1 MRIVIISG
9 LSGSGKTI
17 ALQAYEDDGFYCID
31 NLPAT
36 LLSKFIRSTDNTDTQ
51 NIAIS
56 IDSRNREFLAK
67 LPEQLQ
73 KLDDK
78 HYTYQIIFIDAE
90 DEILLKRYK
99 ETRRKH
105 PLSSESVSLS
115 EAIQIE
121 RELLSPLKEQAHR
134 QFETSNKTPHEL
146 RQLVRFYIGSG
157 KSSEPVLLFES
168 FGYKY
173 GLPRDADFVFD
184 VRCLPNPHWDEKLR
198 PFTGKETS
206 VINFLDSHSVVNE
219 MSKDIEHLIK
229 KWLPEFSKEN
239 RSYITVAI
247 GCTGGKHRSVYMC
260 EKLAISFS
268 DKAQVQIRH
277 RELGR
282 S

>member
-36 LLSKFIRSTDNTDTQ
+36 LLTDFIISTVDTENH

-56 IDSRNREFLAK
+56 IDSRNREYLAK
-67 LPEQLQ
+67 LPDQLE

-78 HYTYQIIFIDAE
+78 NIRYQILFIDAE
-90 DEILLKRYK
+90 DEILIKRYK

-105 PLSSESVSLS
+105 PLSSDTVSLP
-115 EAIQIE
+115 EAIKLE
-121 RELLSPLKEQAHR
+121 RELLSPFKEQANRH
-134 QFETSNKTPHEL
+134 FETTNKTPHEL
-146 RQLVRFYIGSG
+146 RRFVRDFIGAG
-157 KSSEPVLLFES
+157 KSNDPVLLFES

-184 VRCLPNPHWDEKLR
+184 VRCLPNPHWNEKLR
-198 PFTGKETS
+198 HFNGQEQP
-206 VINFLDSHSVVNE
+206 IIDFLESHEIV
-219 MSKDIEHLIK
+219 MQMIKDIGNMIE

-247 GCTGGKHRSVYMC
+247 GCTGGKHRSVYIS
-260 EKLAISFS
+260 EKLAMNFK
-268 DKAQVQIRH
+268 DKATTQLRH
-277 RELGR
+277 RELNR
-282 S
+282 H

>member
-36 LLSKFIRSTDNTDTQ
+36 LLHEFIISTVHTNTRD
-51 NIAIS
+51 IAIS

-67 LPEQLQ
+67 LPDQLE
-73 KLDDK
+73 KLDAK
-78 HYTYQIIFIDAE
+78 AFSYQILFIDAE
-90 DEILLKRYK
+90 DEVLIKRYK

-105 PLSSESVSLS
+105 PLSSDTVSLP
-115 EAIQIE
+115 EAIKLE
-121 RELLSPLKEQAHR
+121 RTLLSPLKEQAHR
-134 QFETSNKTPHEL
+134 QFETTNKTPHEL
-146 RQLVRFYIGSG
+146 RRLVRDFIGAG
-157 KSSEPVLLFES
+157 KSNEPVLLFES

-198 PFTGKETS
+198 GFTGQDK
-206 VINFLDSHSVVNE
+206 VIIDFLQSYDVVNE
-219 MSKDIEHLIK
+219 MIDDIGKIIE

-247 GCTGGKHRSVYMC
+247 GCTGGKHRSVHIS
-260 EKLAISFS
+260 EKLAAKFKDS
-268 DKAQVQIRH
+268 ATTQLRH
-277 RELGR
+277 RELNR
-282 S
+282 Q

>member
-36 LLSKFIRSTDNTDTQ
+36 LLTEFIISTLDTETCD
-51 NIAIS
+51 IAIS

-67 LPEQLQ
+67 LPDQLE

-78 HYTYQIIFIDAE
+78 NFNYQILFIDAE
-90 DEILLKRYK
+90 DEILIKRYK

-105 PLSSESVSLS
+105 PLSSGSVSLP
-115 EAIQIE
+115 EAIELE
-121 RELLSPLKEQAHR
+121 RKLLSPLKEQAHR
-134 QFETSNKTPHEL
+134 HFETTNKTPHEL
-146 RQLVRFYIGSG
+146 RRLVRDFIGAG
-157 KSSEPVLLFES
+157 KSNDPVLLFES

-184 VRCLPNPHWDEKLR
+184 VRCLPNPHWNEKLR
-198 PFTGKETS
+198 GYTGQDQAI
-206 VINFLDSHSVVNE
+206 VDFLQTHQVVSE
-219 MSKDIEHLIK
+219 MIHDIRNMIE

-239 RSYITVAI
+239 RSYITIAV
-247 GCTGGKHRSVYMC
+247 GCTGGKHRSVYIS
-260 EKLAISFS
+260 EQLASAFT
-268 DKAQVQIRH
+268 DKATTQLRH
-277 RELGR
+277 RELNQH
-282 S
+282 

>member
-9 LSGSGKTI
+9 LSGSGKSI

-36 LLSKFIRSTDNTDTQ
+36 LLNEFIVSTHDTATQ

-67 LPEQLQ
+67 LPEQLA
-73 KLDDK
+73 KLNAKD
-78 HYTYQIIFIDAE
+78 YAYQIIFIDAE

-105 PLSSESVSLS
+105 PLSSTTISLP
-115 EAIQIE
+115 EAIKIE
-121 RELLSPLKEQAHR
+121 RELLIPLKEQAHR

-146 RQLVRFYIGSG
+146 RRLVRDYIGSG
-157 KSSEPVLLFES
+157 RSSEPVILFES
-168 FGYKY
+168 FGYKH

-184 VRCLPNPHWDEKLR
+184 VRCLPNPYWQEDLR
-198 PFTGKETS
+198 EYTGQHEA
-206 VINFLDSHSVVNE
+206 IIDFLQSHQLVEE
-219 MSKDIEHLIK
+219 MLNDIEQLIQ

-247 GCTGGKHRSVYMC
+247 GCTGGKHRSVYIS
-260 EKLAISFS
+260 EKLAANFS
-268 DKAQVQIRH
+268 DKAQIQIRH
-277 RELGR
+277 RELTR

>member
-36 LLSKFIRSTDNTDTQ
+36 LLTEFIISTLDTETCD
-51 NIAIS
+51 IAIS

-67 LPEQLQ
+67 LPDQLE

-78 HYTYQIIFIDAE
+78 NFNYQILFIDAE
-90 DEILLKRYK
+90 DEILIKRYK

-105 PLSSESVSLS
+105 PLSSGSVSLP
-115 EAIQIE
+115 EAIELE
-121 RELLSPLKEQAHR
+121 RKLLSPLKEQAHR
-134 QFETSNKTPHEL
+134 HFETTNKTPHEL
-146 RQLVRFYIGSG
+146 RRLVRDFIGAG
-157 KSSEPVLLFES
+157 KSNDPVLLFES

-184 VRCLPNPHWDEKLR
+184 VRCLPNPHWNEKLR
-198 PFTGKETS
+198 GYTGQDQAI
-206 VINFLDSHSVVNE
+206 VDFLQTHQVVSE
-219 MSKDIEHLIK
+219 MIHDIRNMIE

-239 RSYITVAI
+239 RSYITVAV
-247 GCTGGKHRSVYMC
+247 GCTGGKHRSVYIS
-260 EKLAISFS
+260 EQLASAFT
-268 DKAQVQIRH
+268 DKATTQLRH
-277 RELGR
+277 RELNQH
-282 S
+282 